1 MGEVYGI
8 SLIYS
13 GNFIARVELNH
24 Y

>member
-1 MGEVYGI
+1 MGEVYRI